1 MRVSFLG
8 KGGSGKTTAATM
20 FIKYLDK
27 INKPVLAID
36 ADINVHLGKALGME
50 TLYMGDDFDYL
61 ANYLEEEKIIDNKFI
76 IGSTIPTY
84 DSKFITE
91 DLNDRFFNQ
100 FATKKNNITL
110 LTVGTYQ
117 PGNVGSECYH
127 SKLGNIVLVFNRL
140 LDNKNLMVV
149 TDSTAGVDSV
159 GTSMF
164 AVSDINV
171 FVVEPTKK
179 SVDVFKDFVKM
190 TEKYSIPT
198 YVIANKIMDEDDLD
212 FINNNIEEK
221 YILGYINN
229 SKEIKKYDQGDM
241 EELDKFVN
249 NNEELNKKL
258 YDLLMNMN
266 KDWEKYYNLQKEIY
280 IGDANEWYSKY
291 YGVDLT
297 SYIDKYFDYKKVI
310 EKYGIKTE
318 DK

>member
-61 ANYLEEEKIIDNKFI
+61 ANYLEEAKIIDNKFI

-229 SKEIKKYDQGDM
+229 SKEIKKYDQGNV